1 MKKQIT
7 PSAKEKKQRSVVLS
21 IAGYDPSSGAG
32 ITADIKTIA
41 AHGCYGITCITAL
54 TVQSTQG
61 VRRVVPVNGKVIAD
75 TLNELAGDFEI
86 AAVKI
91 GMLGSADAAKA
102 VAAFLK
108 RHCFK
113 TIVLDPVLV
122 SSSGA
127 RLLSRDGARV
137 LKEKLLKLAQVIT
150 PNIDEAAALCGLHVR
165 DAADMPA
172 AAGRLHKLGARNVI
186 ITGGHLDP
194 PTDFLSMDSGERIK
208 IFTGKKI
215 SARSTHG
222 TGCAFS
228 AALACN
234 LALGSDLVRATLE
247 ARNYVAAAL
256 KSASALGKGIGP
268 VV

>member
-1 MKKQIT
+1 MKT
-7 PSAKEKKQRSVVLS
+7 GGVKKPRHVVLS

-32 ITADIKTIA
+32 ITADIKTMS
-41 AHGCYGITCITAL
+41 AHGCYGVTCITAL
-54 TVQSTQG
+54 TVQSTRG
-61 VRRVVPVNGKVIAD
+61 VKRVVPVSGKIISD

-91 GMLGSADAAKA
+91 GMLASADAVKA

-108 RHCFK
+108 RHRFK
-113 TIVLDPVLV
+113 TVVLDPVLL

-127 RLLSRDGARV
+127 RLLTKEGVRV
-137 LKEKLLKLAQVIT
+137 LKEKLLKLANVIT
-150 PNIDEAAALCGLHVR
+150 PNIDEAAALSGVR
-165 DAADMPA
+165 VRGTTDMREA
-172 AAGRLHKLGARNVI
+172 VLRLHKLGSRHVT

-194 PTDFLSMDSGERIK
+194 PTDFLSMDFGARTK

-215 SARSTHG
+215 STRSTHG

-228 AALACN
+228 TALACN
-234 LALGSDLVRATLE
+234 LAAGHDLVKSTVAARA
-247 ARNYVAAAL
+247 YVRAAL
-256 KSASALGKGIGP
+256 KSARPLGKGIGP